1 MLVDSDDVEDGELLE
16 ELSLADGVVLDSL
29 DEPVVLPEALGV
41 ELDPLLGDV
50 ESLGLVVELE
60 PEPLVASSLMQSSF
74 AVPLSESQRGL
85 LPYELDEPLVDES
98 LDDDPEVEVCANA
111 ATGRAN
117 ATAITA
123 NFTFIGSPWLTATG
137 RQQARCLQARRK
149 DRK

>member
-29 DEPVVLPEALGV
+29 ELELELGE

>member
-1 MLVDSDDVEDGELLE
+1 LLVDSDDVEDGELLE

-29 DEPVVLPEALGV
+29 ELELELGE